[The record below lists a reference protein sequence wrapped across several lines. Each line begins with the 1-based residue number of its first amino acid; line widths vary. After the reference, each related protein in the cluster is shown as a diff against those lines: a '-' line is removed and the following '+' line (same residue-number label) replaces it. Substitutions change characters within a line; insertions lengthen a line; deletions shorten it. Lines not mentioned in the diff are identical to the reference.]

1 MTTRH
6 ALVVR
11 GGWDGHRPV
20 EATGLYIPFLE
31 ANGFAVR
38 VEESPDIYADAAV
51 MAATDLVQG
60 LQRGQFFF
68 AGRAPGGPKIEQ
80 QRSTFE
86 VCQRQLATLGLC
98 KSQLPKASGGRVSA
112 RGRVQGQPAT
122 APPNA

>member
-51 MAATDLVQG
+51 MAATAAEEPSI
-60 LQRGQFFF
+60 
-68 AGRAPGGPKIEQ
+68 AGR
-80 QRSTFE
+80 RSMS
-86 VCQRQLATLGLC
+86 VNGRQFLA
-98 KSQLPKASGGRVSA
+98 R
-112 RGRVQGQPAT
+112 
-122 APPNA
+122 